1 MEEIRSLAN
10 PPRIRS
16 IDIVRGLTILVMLFV
31 NDLASVAAAPAWM
44 KHISPSTADGYTF
57 VDVVFPAFLFIVGL
71 SLPIALERRL
81 ARASRGAVLRH
92 LLVRTLGLL
101 AMGVLMVNTENI
113 ARQGLIDA
121 RLWQLLLYAAAV
133 LIWIAPVRE
142 GEGLTRWRRI
152 AGIALLVLLALLY
165 RSETGG
171 TLRPHWWGIL
181 GLIGWAY
188 LVTGSIYLLLR
199 GKIQQTGWAPAME
212 LTAPGGAAAG
222 GAGADGT
229 GAEGAPA
236 NNTAAPARPAAGE
249 TGQRISPLAAGMA
262 AAVPLLYLLYA
273 ADAAGLLAF
282 LGPVQRW
289 IGVGSVLGSHAAV
302 TASGA
307 LLGILLFA
315 ADKSHMQRIRI
326 TLIFAA
332 LLGSAGVLLHLLH
345 GLHPMFIYNKNAAT
359 PPWCLVTSGWTA
371 LIFALCYWLA
381 DARGLVRGTRTLT
394 AAGQN
399 ALFAF
404 ILGPI
409 AYLLIG
415 LLPPMA
421 GGRNPY
427 WAVGAVFASGFFRAL
442 LFALLGIWF
451 TALLHRRG
459 RYLRM

>member
-1 MEEIRSLAN
+1 MEEIRSFSSL
-10 PPRIRS
+10 PRIRS
-16 IDIVRGLTILVMLFV
+16 IDIARGLTILVMLFV

-44 KHISPSTADGYTF
+44 KHILPSNADGYTF

-81 ARASRGAVLRH
+81 ARESRGAVLRH

-113 ARQGLIDA
+113 ARQGIIDS
-121 RLWQLLLYAAAV
+121 RLWQLLLYAGAI
-133 LIWIAPVRE
+133 LIWIAPGQERE
-142 GEGLTRWRRI
+142 WLTRWRRI
-152 AGIALLVLLALLY
+152 AGIVLLLLLAALY
-165 RSETGG
+165 RSESGG

-199 GKIQQTGWAPAME
+199 GKMQQAGPAPAAEM
-212 LTAPGGAAAG
+212 AGIGGAEASNAEASSAAAQG
-222 GAGADGT
+222 MAARGT
-229 GAEGAPA
+229 SAPS
-236 NNTAAPARPAAGE
+236 TQAAASSARSIAL
-249 TGQRISPLAAGMA
+249 LALGMA
-262 AAVPLLYLLYA
+262 AAIPLLYLLYA
-273 ADAAGLLAF
+273 ADAAGLLFF

-289 IGVGSVLGSHAAV
+289 IGIGSMLGSHAAV

-315 ADKSHMQRIRI
+315 ADKNHMQRIRI

-332 LLGSAGVLLHLLH
+332 LLGAAGVLLHLLH
-345 GLHPMFIYNKNAAT
+345 SVHPMFIYNKNAAT

-381 DARGLVRGTRTLT
+381 DAHGQMRGTRTLV

-415 LLPPMA
+415 VLPPLA
-421 GGRNPY
+421 GGRNLY
-427 WAVGAVFASGFFRAL
+427 WALGAGVTPGFFRAL
-442 LFALLGIWF
+442 MFALLGVWF